1 MTDIKFWSGVR
12 SPRSISCV
20 AQLLVP
26 DLFTAVGF
34 SWQALSLIY
43 MLENPQLSP
52 KPQYSSLCRTAFLLK
67 WIFYCLL
74 PSKAGI
80 QQKSVCEDKSLDT
93 DCRLE
98 VPGARVVRGQTEE
111 LLMGIRS
118 FTWKWWKCFETRQ
131 IWWLKNIVNTLDAV
145 DLFTSEW
152 SLFCYVN
159 FNSVLKKK
167 THLYYKR
174 TRKTLLYILTQ
185 RKTFLLPSDMTVWSC
200 R

>member
-1 MTDIKFWSGVR
+1 
-12 SPRSISCV
+12 
-20 AQLLVP
+20 
-26 DLFTAVGF
+26 
-34 SWQALSLIY
+34 

-52 KPQYSSLCRTAFLLK
+52 KPQHSSLCRTAFLLK

-80 QQKSVCEDKSLDT
+80 QQKSVCGDKFLDT
-93 DCRLE
+93 DCKLE
-98 VPGARVVRGQTEE
+98 VPGAGVVRVK

-131 IWWLKNIVNTLDAV
+131 IWWLKNIVNTLYTV

-152 SLFCYVN
+152 SLLCYVN

-167 THLYYKR
+167 LYYKR